1 MFGRILV
8 RPRFMCTSTS
18 GKDPIAKVF
27 FNPQVQETL
36 KWLTGLSYEKVFRV
50 SKRGQKPDPPTYA
63 FMTEKELKKA
73 REDIKQKALNLLQ
86 MPPVMSERREDIKK
100 LEYDPALVGF
110 DSARYVFTDITF
122 GIHDRDRIIVVR
134 ETDGTLRS
142 ATWDERDRMNQTY
155 FPTENRTF
163 KPSRIFDLENLKE
176 SLGPETYLYVLDKNC
191 VQFEPDHPTY
201 IETAQYV
208 YDFIETMGH
217 YENLHSTRHY
227 GPMIF
232 HFILEKRADN
242 LLIYYLKKLQLEEA
256 SKIVQLYK
264 VIHPD
269 SKIIEISDL
278 STENNQIKLIR
289 SYMRTESKKDTMIR
303 ATLESLIETL
313 KRNRDV
319 SKQLAQ

>member
-1 MFGRILV
+1 
-8 RPRFMCTSTS
+8 MCTSTS

-36 KWLTGLSYEKVFRV
+36 KWLTGLNYEKVFRV

-163 KPSRIFDLENLKE
+163 KPSRIFELENLKE

-217 YENLHSTRHY
+217 YEYLHSTRHY